1 MCASCYLVNICL
13 HGVYTDTPLT
23 LQQLSRVNLRK
34 TLGPSQIN
42 QLSELGLEPDFEAYV
57 RSILDICDG
66 SEVKQVAV
74 QAHAK
79 EQKARVPLEKF
90 EVDYS
95 ATK

>member
-1 MCASCYLVNICL
+1 M
-13 HGVYTDTPLT
+13 
-23 LQQLSRVNLRK
+23 NLRK
-34 TLGPSQIN
+34 TLGPSQIE

-74 QAHAK
+74 QAQAK
-79 EQKARVPLEKF
+79 EQKGKVPLEQF